1 MSDIE
6 RGARMC
12 AKMDLAD
19 SAWLLNS
26 FHPLLGLEALGAA
39 SRLVGNK
46 LVHASDAAKLKMGG
60 KDREIFR
67 KLVSFQFP
75 TVKVEREYKSAYSAM
90 KKAMPKGATVLSIGS
105 SPDKLAFKYEMEGH
119 DVKYVSFS
127 RSLTQGELVTN
138 ALFDSPEKEQLCNR
152 MKKSLKAAGVSL
164 EAIRDRTKKFVI
176 LDYVS
181 TGGSFITL
189 LELMGSCL
197 GAPDFPER
205 TTVIV
210 LSTGEEAS
218 LANLTR
224 FKYTVKTVAVEHS
237 IWELSKS
244 SRCVPKERK
253 DASDKLSDAQVAMC
267 NAMRLW
273 VKDI

>member
-1 MSDIE
+1 
-6 RGARMC
+6 MC
-12 AKMDLAD
+12 AKMDLED
-19 SAWLLNS
+19 SARLLNS
-26 FHPLLGLEALGAA
+26 SHPLLGLEALGAA

-46 LVHASDAAKLKMGG
+46 LVHASDAAKLKMGAR
-60 KDREIFR
+60 DREIFR
-67 KLVSFQFP
+67 KLVSFLFP
-75 TVKVEREYKSAYSAM
+75 FGEGKVVREYKSAYSAM

-127 RSLTQGELVTN
+127 RSLTQGDLVTN
-138 ALFDSPEKEQLCNR
+138 ALFDSPEKDQLCKR

-164 EAIRDRTKKFVI
+164 EDIRDRTKKFVI

-205 TTVIV
+205 TTVVV
-210 LSTGEEAS
+210 LSTGDEAS
-218 LANLTR
+218 LANVSR
-224 FKYTVKTVAVEHS
+224 FKYIVKTVAVAHS
-237 IWELSKS
+237 IWELSKH
-244 SRCVPKERK
+244 SRCIPKERK
-253 DASDKLSDAQVAMC
+253 NASDKLSEAQVAMC